1 MNSELVY
8 RIPGHRH
15 TVASRH
21 LHRAEAFRQ
30 KIHADPI
37 KICCQFRLSNDD
49 FAHLDVHRNA
59 RSRAQKRP
67 RIQKCK
73 VQKAE
78 WPLPDRARATP
89 SPGPQMVDSAQF
101 RGFCRRAG
109 ECEYELDTRD
119 AWKTNLLPSP
129 PQEMLSASPNGAA
142 SSKTTK
148 VFEEARRLA
157 LATHQVKLGQISAA
171 QPASI
176 HLPPEDL
183 VFSHRPLAG
192 VVREAESPIRN
203 VSPSIEPMRFSTRLQ
218 DRNTLL
224 VIRGLRYGTKEKHLR
239 AAFSK
244 FGEVK
249 IVLPR
254 DYITKKPREFAFL
267 TFDTVKNAQ
276 TAFTAMNMQKIGRP
290 PAPIEILWGH
300 QRRAQSPIE
309 QINQLT
315 TSLSGEFG
323 STVNSWPQTSR
334 SSCQTP
340 VQLSNTVKLD
350 PVEDVLLSPPLSPSL
365 EVASSANVENNIKLR

>member
-59 RSRAQKRP
+59 RSRAQKRS

-148 VFEEARRLA
+148 V
-157 LATHQVKLGQISAA
+157 S
-171 QPASI
+171 
-176 HLPPEDL
+176 
-183 VFSHRPLAG
+183 
-192 VVREAESPIRN
+192 
-203 VSPSIEPMRFSTRLQ
+203 
-218 DRNTLL
+218 
-224 VIRGLRYGTKEKHLR
+224 VI
-239 AAFSK
+239 
-244 FGEVK
+244 
-249 IVLPR
+249 
-254 DYITKKPREFAFL
+254 
-267 TFDTVKNAQ
+267 
-276 TAFTAMNMQKIGRP
+276 
-290 PAPIEILWGH
+290 
-300 QRRAQSPIE
+300 
-309 QINQLT
+309 
-315 TSLSGEFG
+315 
-323 STVNSWPQTSR
+323 QTS
-334 SSCQTP
+334 
-340 VQLSNTVKLD
+340 
-350 PVEDVLLSPPLSPSL
+350 
-365 EVASSANVENNIKLR
+365 I